1 MKDKATRQRGKYGW
15 ARKMIEKFLAG
26 SSAENCWVVFDCPD
40 DFGRDQKQL
49 YKVLYN
55 AISRNFYDDPVEV
68 KLLDDWPDQVW
79 LHRTDIDED

>member
-1 MKDKATRQRGKYGW
+1 MKDKATRQRGKYGS
-15 ARKMIEKFLAG
+15 AKRVIEHFYKADQAWM
-26 SSAENCWVVFDCPD
+26 SIECPD
-40 DFGRDQKQL
+40 EFGRSQKKL